1 MLNTVQF
8 SQLDL
13 VEPIQR
19 ALTAE
24 KHVAP
29 TPIQAKAIPHLL
41 QGRDLLGQAEAGA
54 GKTVAFTLPIL
65 QHLSIDRHPA
75 GPRKARALILT
86 TSRER
91 VQHIQE
97 SFRAYGRFVRLSQAT
112 VYEGPGKAAQAQAL
126 SRGID
131 ILIGTPG
138 RVMEL
143 INAGQL
149 ELNKLEIMVLDETDR
164 MLELGVTNELR
175 SIFEAAP
182 TERQT
187 IVFATTLPAE
197 IKQLCDNLLTDP
209 VTVLANPPAPRLIT
223 TAQSA
228 RIRDT
233 EARRRVRDLLPE
245 RMGAGRR

>member
-1 MLNTVQF
+1 MLNAIQF

-24 KHVAP
+24 KHIAP

-41 QGRDLLGQAEAGA
+41 QGRDLLGQADAGA

-75 GPRKARALILT
+75 GARKARALILT

-126 SRGID
+126 GRGID

-138 RVMEL
+138 RVVEL
-143 INAGQL
+143 INAGLL
-149 ELNKLEIMVLDETDR
+149 ELNRSEEHTSELQSIMRISSAGFCLKKKKKR
-164 MLELGVTNELR
+164 RNL
-175 SIFEAAP
+175 
-182 TERQT
+182 
-187 IVFATTLPAE
+187 TT
-197 IKQLCDNLLTDP
+197 
-209 VTVLANPPAPRLIT
+209 
-223 TAQSA
+223 
-228 RIRDT
+228 
-233 EARRRVRDLLPE
+233 
-245 RMGAGRR
+245 